1 MEQKN
6 STLNYISFEKYPLS
20 NEQLKKILAN
30 FREVRKLSKLLISN
44 LPLMHSGIH
53 NIDFDDLRV
62 KLTLVYEDFKY
73 VQKLNFL
80 ADVWYLNGFSP
91 MKNKRAWS
99 RPLLKLVYNNT
110 KLNGTFQLLHHLPLF
125 KISRRQGLKYIK
137 KRDF

>member
-1 MEQKN
+1 MLTLDLWIRYGAKN

-80 ADVWYLNGFSP
+80 ADVWYLDGFSP

-99 RPLLKLVYNNT
+99 K
-110 KLNGTFQLLHHLPLF
+110 TF
-125 KISRRQGLKYIK
+125 IK
-137 KRDF
+137 TCL